1 MNLGDACIN
10 TRIMRVALMVLCIEV
25 NASLESYSLPFY
37 STLGSALALASMI
50 LHV

>member
-10 TRIMRVALMVLCIEV
+10 TRIMRVALKALCIEV
-25 NASLESYSLPFY
+25 NASLKPYPLP
-37 STLGSALALASMI
+37 SSNTSKLAFDLTSIA